1 MNEVLKNDLQK
12 IPMLFLGFI
21 LLSLG
26 MILTMKAGL
35 GMSSWGV
42 LHQGI
47 AEVTIFTFGQVTII
61 LGVIILTLS
70 VLLLKTKVGI
80 GTIANALFIGFI
92 MDFFKEII
100 TYEPTAYLEKG
111 ILFIA
116 GLFIMTFGRSL
127 YISTRLG
134 PGPRDGIFVG
144 LSRITQIDVKYI
156 KPAVELTV
164 LTIGYL
170 LGGTVGLG
178 TLITMLFSGYLVQFY
193 FKKLG
198 FDPKTEKQRS
208 FREYLLKKDT
218 LV

>member
-1 MNEVLKNDLQK
+1 MNDVLKKDLLK
-12 IPMLFLGFI
+12 IPMLFLGFL

-42 LHQGI
+42 LHQGLSK
-47 AEVTIFTFGQVTII
+47 VSSFTFGQVTIL
-61 LGVIILTLS
+61 LGVIILFFS
-70 VLLLKTKVGI
+70 VILIKTKVGI
-80 GTIANALFIGFI
+80 GTICNALFVGFI
-92 MDFFKEII
+92 MDFFEEII
-100 TYEPTAYLEKG
+100 TFDPNNYFEKG

-116 GLFIMTFGRSL
+116 GMLIMTFGRSL

-134 PGPRDGIFVG
+134 PGPRDGVFVG
-144 LSRITQIDVKYI
+144 LSRITKIDVKYV

-170 LGGTVGLG
+170 LGGTVGVG
-178 TLITMLFSGYLVQFY
+178 TLILMLFSGYFVQF
-193 FKKLG
+193 FFTKLG

-208 FREYLLKKDT
+208 FKDYLIKKDAF
-218 LV
+218 V